1 MSESRNVSNLMLGV
15 IVMVPWLPPSSS
27 PQGTSIGVLIL
38 HHFVVEDCLWSVR
51 TRGNVRQVGGH
62 SLSDSDL
69 KKCQQKMAK
78 IAGNGQTI

>member
-15 IVMVPWLPPSSS
+15 IVMVPWRPPSSS

-51 TRGNVRQVGGH
+51 TRSNVRQVGGEH
-62 SLSDSDL
+62 WHGLTVGVIGL
-69 KKCQQKMAK
+69 
-78 IAGNGQTI
+78 